1 MKKKLVICLC
11 MTMLTLVG
19 CGKERSEADG
29 VLQDDMTTD
38 EAIKYAQQLFAENVD
53 SCWTICL
60 MML

>member
-1 MKKKLVICLC
+1 

-19 CGKERSEADG
+19 CGKESSETDV

-53 SCWTICL
+53 DSEDMDEL
-60 MML
+60 LDNMFDDAVED